1 MASGACGIVRGATPF
16 LRDGPVYQKTADA
29 GWSGC
34 IGVGGDAQVRV
45 RAGASALASALAAML
60 KDAADGDAGE
70 LPFAWPPQPGRKG
83 CRHRQRGSGCN
94 QRVGSRNQRGGG
106 VVEYVINSLA

>member
-1 MASGACGIVRGATPF
+1 MAGVASGACGIVRGATPF
-16 LRDGPVYQKTADA
+16 LRDGSVYQKTADA

-60 KDAADGDAGE
+60 KDAADGDADE

-83 CRHRQRGSGCN
+83 CRHRQRGSGGD
-94 QRVGSRNQRGGG
+94 QRVGSRNQRGG
-106 VVEYVINSLA
+106 VLWSM